1 MKIILSIFS
10 DHNGKK
16 LEINTRGS
24 WRICKCVDTKQ
35 HSPEQPVG
43 QRRHQKGNKKYLET
57 NENGNTMYQ
66 NLWDA
71 AKEVLKRFIA
81 INTYIKKW
89 ERSLITT

>member
-1 MKIILSIFS
+1 M
-10 DHNGKK
+10 
-16 LEINTRGS
+16 
-24 WRICKCVDTKQ
+24 
-35 HSPEQPVG
+35 G